1 MANRNQFIQKLN
13 SALEYEYAATI
24 QYVQHAA
31 VITGAQYDGIA
42 KEMVVHA
49 GEELEHAILVSKI
62 INDLGGTPTVDVK
75 KINISNDAVI
85 MLEQDLAG
93 EQIAIDDYKEL
104 IQIAQ
109 ELNKPG
115 IRQILEKILSD
126 EEEHKRDL
134 LSALG
139 R

>member
-1 MANRNQFIQKLN
+1 MVNHDQFIQKLN
-13 SALEYEYAATI
+13 EALAYEYAATI

-31 VITGAQYDGIA
+31 VITGAQYDSIA
-42 KEMVVHA
+42 KEMLVHA
-49 GEELEHAILVSKI
+49 GEELDHAIQVSKI
-62 INDLGGTPTVDVK
+62 INDLKGTPTVDVE
-75 KINISNDAVI
+75 KINISDNAVS

-93 EQIAIDDYKEL
+93 EQTAIDDYKEL

-109 ELNKPG
+109 ELNKPD
-115 IRQILEKILSD
+115 IRQILEKILAD